1 MRRHR
6 EIDFGLARAIC
17 KQLGIPPPAAPA
29 EPTSPRRREAR
40 VPSKGGR
47 ARATLDDVKEAPMVV
62 TLTGPEIA
70 GS

>member
-1 MRRHR
+1 
-6 EIDFGLARAIC
+6 
-17 KQLGIPPPAAPA
+17 
-29 EPTSPRRREAR
+29 
-40 VPSKGGR
+40 VPSKGG